1 MAQQFE
7 NLNYDDRGGDTGLG
21 TGGTLG
27 PNTTDSGTT
36 IPGKSNI
43 TPTSPTTLANG
54 GTTGSNGNS
63 NNTTQSTYGVNAPN
77 PEKLKNPLS
86 VFSSYNYQL
95 SLYMMTPQAYRV
107 FVESGRKNINAINF
121 SVTSET
127 DSGNKYQAY
136 IIAQSGGVNRK
147 ENRAPGIIY
156 DYYIDNLKIE
166 IATSGKATLTAT
178 NATEISF
185 QIVEQYGFNFAT
197 LLRRA
202 RDKIVS
208 ISGGKGGG
216 AARQI
221 FLLGIRFLGYDKD
234 GNLVTG
240 KESFAGKTLNQTGS
254 LDGIFET
261 YFDIQITEFKYSI
274 DGKNVI
280 YNITAAP
287 IAPSTAFGRKYGVI
301 DNGVEL
307 QGETV
312 GDMFNNLMD
321 KLNRTSQNINGNPN
335 TYKLVFRDNAQKIKN
350 AKMVYKTNNEVKQKA
365 PSEAK
370 TILDVNDAKA
380 AAGAIKIANQ
390 NILDA
395 NDARVAAANRSAN
408 IPILDANDARV
419 AAANRTTET
428 NRVTNANERVLS
440 FAKGTSILQAVDQIV
455 AQSTYLQDALLV
467 LKKSTAEQQGNT
479 NNKTQVSPTNN
490 EKVSWY
496 HISAE
501 VKPNR
506 TNYWDDTRNDFSWEI
521 TYFIELYETPS
532 IVSPYVS
539 NRGYY
544 YGPVK
549 RYEYWYSG
557 TNSEILSYKQ
567 DLNYNY
573 YMTNLIGV
581 NDKTT
586 PPKQIGIDAPVIPN
600 KVNDQNRSGSKN
612 EGAEAV
618 NSYRTSLYDP
628 GSWAEA
634 KIEILGDPDFLIQ
647 GEPAP
652 LSTVYDRFYNN
663 NGTINANGGQVF
675 IEINFKEAIDYNKE
689 TGLMDINSSIFFYEY
704 PKEVRDKIQGLSYQ
718 VVKCTST
725 FNQGKFKQ
733 NLDLVINTMNDVV
746 STLRDKENPK
756 PSTSNSS
763 GGAKNPTPAERDR
776 LANNR
781 TLLNNFA
788 ATDKAGSITVNT
800 KAGPVVTDDG
810 SEAGIKKYNQETLGM
825 ILNDGRRGG

>member
-95 SLYMMTPQAYRV
+95 SLYMMTPQAYRA

-147 ENRAPGIIY
+147 ENRAPGVIY

-370 TILDVNDAKA
+370 KTSEVNDAS
-380 AAGAIKIANQ
+380 AIKNKP
-390 NILDA
+390 N
-395 NDARVAAANRSAN
+395 NS
-408 IPILDANDARV
+408 
-419 AAANRTTET
+419 
-428 NRVTNANERVLS
+428 NERVLS

-532 IVSPYVS
+532 VVSPYVS

-733 NLDLVINTMNDVV
+733 TLDLAINTMNDVV

-810 SEAGIKKYNQETLGM
+810 TDSGIFRYNQDTLGM